1 MTMTIHEIHEEIIAV
16 IQDSTETEVELTMQT
31 HIVNEM
37 NLSSIEAMMM
47 ISDLEDRFGISIPS
61 GKLRDVRTIGDLCE
75 IVVDALK

>member
-1 MTMTIHEIHEEIIAV
+1 MTIHEIHEEIIAV
-16 IQDSTETEVELTMQT
+16 IQESTETEVDITMQT

-47 ISDLEDRFGISIPS
+47 ISDLEDRFGISIPT

>member
-1 MTMTIHEIHEEIIAV
+1 MTIHEIHEEIISV